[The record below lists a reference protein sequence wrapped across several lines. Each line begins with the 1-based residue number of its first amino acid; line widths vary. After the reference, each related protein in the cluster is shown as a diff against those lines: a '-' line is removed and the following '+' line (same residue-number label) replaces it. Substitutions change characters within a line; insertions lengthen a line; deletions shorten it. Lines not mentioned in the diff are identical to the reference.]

1 MLSIK
6 KILLSLVTLST
17 VLMITTLSLSSL
29 KAADISVRNSL
40 IQNSNID
47 KSGKY
52 TFAQCN
58 SVKDIREFTNAKKK
72 KKAIIIGDSQ
82 ACDFMNAV
90 VENNYL
96 KNYEIKMRYIP
107 YRCQPVL
114 GKNAVSLIDPKH
126 RAFCAVKE
134 RVDSLEQAK
143 KQISEADVI
152 IFSAR
157 WKPKAA
163 KALAQTIRNLRLKPH
178 QKVFVLGSK
187 NFGKMK
193 IRNYLHMSN
202 NELRQ
207 LKNPIGDDPRVIND
221 ILRKGLGRNP
231 FTFIDQLTLVCG
243 DGDTC
248 PVFTKSLNLISY
260 DGRHL
265 TKSGARY
272 VGKIL
277 FQKTSLG
284 RL

>member
-1 MLSIK
+1 MLSIQ
-6 KILLSLVTLST
+6 KILFSFVILYTGLVIAALPLSPL
-17 VLMITTLSLSSL
+17 I
-29 KAADISVRNSL
+29 AADISVRNSL

-58 SVKDIREFTNAKKK
+58 LVKDIREFTNTQKKK
-72 KKAIIIGDSQ
+72 KVIIIGDSQ

-134 RVDSLEQAK
+134 RVDNLEQAK
-143 KQISEADVI
+143 EQISEADVI

-193 IRNYLHMSN
+193 IRSYLHMSN
-202 NELRQ
+202 NELRT
-207 LKNPIGDDPRVIND
+207 LKNSILDDPREIND
-221 ILRKGLGRNP
+221 ILSKGLGKNGV
-231 FTFIDQLTLVCG
+231 TFIDQLSLVCG
-243 DGDTC
+243 DGETC
-248 PVFTKSLNLISY
+248 PVFTENLKLISY

-265 TKSGARY
+265 TKFGARY

-277 FQKTSLG
+277 FQRTSLG

>member
-6 KILLSLVTLST
+6 KYLLVLRVFLSAILAGSLLV
-17 VLMITTLSLSSL
+17 SSL
-29 KAADISVRNSL
+29 NAADISVRKSL
-40 IQNSNID
+40 IKNSNID

-58 SVKDIREFTNAKKK
+58 AVKDIREFNNKKKK

-82 ACDFMNAV
+82 ACDFLNAV
-90 VENNYL
+90 KENNYL
-96 KNYEIKMRYIP
+96 SDYEIKMRYIP

-114 GKNAVSLIDPKH
+114 GTNSVSLIDPKH

-134 RVDSLEQAK
+134 RVDNLEQARE
-143 KQISEADVI
+143 QISEADLI

-163 KALAQTIRNLRLKPH
+163 KALSQTIRNLRLKPH

-187 NFGKMK
+187 NFGKVK
-193 IRNYLHMSN
+193 IRRYIHMSN
-202 NELRQ
+202 NELRD
-207 LKNPIGDDPRVIND
+207 LKNEIGDAPREVNE
-221 ILRKGLGRNP
+221 ILRKSLGGKRVI
-231 FTFIDQLTLVCG
+231 FIDQLKLVCG
-243 DGDTC
+243 EGETC
-248 PVFTKSLNLISY
+248 PVFTDSLKLISY

-265 TKSGARY
+265 TKLGARY

-277 FQKTSLG
+277 FQRTSLG

>member
-6 KILLSLVTLST
+6 KILLFPFVSGAGLLIGSLFV
-17 VLMITTLSLSSL
+17 SSL
-29 KAADISVRNSL
+29 NAADISVRKSL
-40 IQNSNID
+40 IVNSNID

-58 SVKDIREFTNAKKK
+58 AVKDIREFNNKNKK

-90 VENNYL
+90 KENNYL
-96 KNYEIKMRYIP
+96 KDYEIKMRYIP

-114 GKNAVSLIDPKH
+114 GSNAVSLIDPQH

-134 RVDSLEQAK
+134 RVDNLEQARDH
-143 KQISEADVI
+143 IAEAHVI
-152 IFSAR
+152 VFSAR

-163 KALAQTIRNLRLKPH
+163 KALSQTIRNLRLKPH
-178 QKVFVLGSK
+178 QKVYVLGSK
-187 NFGKMK
+187 NFGKVS
-193 IRNYLHMSN
+193 IRSYIHMSN
-202 NELRQ
+202 NELRKLQ
-207 LKNPIGDDPRVIND
+207 NEIADGPREINE
-221 ILRKGLGRNP
+221 ILRKGLGGSRV
-231 FTFIDQLTLVCG
+231 TFIDQLKLICG
-243 DGDTC
+243 EGETC
-248 PVFTKSLNLISY
+248 PVFTDSLKLISY

-265 TKSGARY
+265 TKLGARY